1 MRACFSY
8 ACLSGGLTHPR
19 IQSRYDIF
27 AINIAAVMLGYVYG
41 HSEFQYISQGTR
53 TTYKCSRHWTDQKLS
68 ENQDLGI
75 KVATPVGTVFGQ
87 LIFGWLADVF
97 GRKRMCT
104 FPTHPLLVLTE
115 KGRV

>member
-1 MRACFSY
+1 MRAYFS
-8 ACLSGGLTHPR
+8 CLLVWKFDAPTNL
-19 IQSRYDIF
+19 SRYDIF

-41 HSEFQYISQGTR
+41 HSEFKYISRGTS
-53 TTYKCSRHWTDQKLS
+53 TTTDEMFPIQTDQKLS

-104 FPTHPLLVLTE
+104 FPIHPPAC
-115 KGRV
+115 RD